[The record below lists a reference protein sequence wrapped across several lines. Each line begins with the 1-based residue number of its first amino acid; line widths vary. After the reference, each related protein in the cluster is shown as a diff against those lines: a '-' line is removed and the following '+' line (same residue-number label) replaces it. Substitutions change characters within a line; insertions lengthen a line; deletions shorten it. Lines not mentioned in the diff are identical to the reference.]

1 MAGMVDIAIEMSSDK
16 THLLLLTT
24 PLLEWV
30 GVSSLPVEARI
41 SVSGG
46 IRTQRRCVLTSEV
59 S

>member
-16 THLLLLTT
+16 TRLLLLTT

-46 IRTQRRCVLTSEV
+46 D
-59 S
+59 